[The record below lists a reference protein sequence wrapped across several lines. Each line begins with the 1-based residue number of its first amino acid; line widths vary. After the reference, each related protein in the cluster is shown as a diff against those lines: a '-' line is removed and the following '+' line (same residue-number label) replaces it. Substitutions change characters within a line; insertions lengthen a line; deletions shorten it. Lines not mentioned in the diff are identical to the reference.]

1 MQLENR
7 RKEMKISID
16 SKELFTDLVKAL
28 AEVKNLKKTGE
39 NPHFKSSFVTIDVIT
54 DHVRPIMAKHN
65 LGVMQD
71 VFGNGDM
78 IVVST
83 MIIHNTGQW
92 MQQEGL
98 VVPLAKKDAQT
109 AMGAVTYARR
119 YALLAMLNIVG
130 SDEDD
135 DGNSAGKEFDVK
147 TLPEDVKNTF
157 RALGYSTVKM
167 VQDFCNGKTLDQIK
181 KELEEVTKP

>member
-1 MQLENR
+1 
-7 RKEMKISID
+7 MKISVE
-16 SKELFTDLVKAL
+16 SKELFTDLIKAL
-28 AEVKNLKKTGE
+28 AELKNLKKTGE
-39 NPHFKSSFVTIDVIT
+39 NPHYKSSFVTIDVIT
-54 DHVRPIMAKHN
+54 DHIRPIMAKHN

-98 VVPLAKKDAQT
+98 VVPLAKGDAQT

-130 SDEDD
+130 CDEDQ
-135 DGNSAGKEFDVK
+135 DGEDAGKEIEIK
-147 TLPEDVKNTF
+147 SLPEPIKATF
-157 RALGYSTVKM
+157 RALGYDTVAK
-167 VQDFCNGKTLDQIK
+167 VQSFCRGKSLNMI
-181 KELEEVTKP
+181 ELELESLTKP